1 MRRQPRISHRG
12 SRAAAAAAAAAASG
26 GVAAGG
32 KGGGVRRTPSF
43 SLHMLTFFSATT
55 SPLSRFLALYTVLR
69 TAGAR
74 GRRDRLHGGCAARH
88 MRLAHP

>member
-12 SRAAAAAAAAAASG
+12 SRAAAATASG
-26 GVAAGG
+26 GAAAGG

-43 SLHMLTFFSATT
+43 SLHMLTFFSATI

-69 TAGAR
+69 AAGAR
-74 GRRDRLHGGCAARH
+74 GRLDRLHGGCSIQH
-88 MRLAHP
+88 GQLAHP